1 MKNPCPALLTC
12 LDFERTCPSTCF
24 FRRQVSSPKK
34 QALDQANAMNIIRI
48 LVPNFVVFII
58 SLLTYLNLCA
68 IKAKTSHQGSQETQ
82 LIPGNP
88 GQSATFLGETQPQI
102 TDATLET
109 KSRWNKFLFLFT
121 LVFLALSGIA
131 SPSAL
136 SFPYLLLFLF
146 LTTMYSFHV
155 NLEPQRNV
163 YKSGLGNL
171 FKKKTG

>member
-1 MKNPCPALLTC
+1 
-12 LDFERTCPSTCF
+12 
-24 FRRQVSSPKK
+24 
-34 QALDQANAMNIIRI
+34 MNIIRI

-121 LVFLALSGIA
+121 LVGSLELKMGCMGIFVIFVNVNA
-131 SPSAL
+131 IKIYDGEFDT
-136 SFPYLLLFLF
+136 SFIVLVIG
-146 LTTMYSFHV
+146 SV
-155 NLEPQRNV
+155 D
-163 YKSGLGNL
+163 
-171 FKKKTG
+171 